1 MSEGRGDC
9 SDSQFWRTRIYY
21 GREGVVAGVY
31 GNLIMKQRVWN
42 HGQGVDVKG
51 PLLVSPPPPGST
63 AGASEALG
71 PAVLSEAIS
80 SIDLRTPH

>member
-1 MSEGRGDC
+1 M
-9 SDSQFWRTRIYY
+9 
-21 GREGVVAGVY
+21 
-31 GNLIMKQRVWN
+31 IMKQRVWN